1 MQFQDMC
8 PKPNETIKNP
18 LSKKSHHG
26 ELQGIPGLF
35 SAFTDEPDLD
45 EKWSVVTFPVDFDS
59 SSYGSKNDKDQ
70 LYFREFCESYLCIF
84 KEIYDFLSRFF

>member
-1 MQFQDMC
+1 MC

-70 LYFREFCESYLCIF
+70 LYFRKSCGSSLYHIL
-84 KEIYDFLSRFF
+84 K